1 MVEMRKLNKDDYD
14 ELFAVLTKTFENKY
28 KRPVYFDKEQPKMW
42 IRDDEHMAR
51 HTGVFEDGKL
61 VSVVGVY
68 PLPLVIGG
76 EKFMLYTT
84 GNVATLP
91 AYEGRG
97 YFTTLF
103 KMAMQEIEDLGADGA
118 RLGGARQRYGRFG
131 FEGGGSLYKFA
142 VAVENVRATKPNVEG
157 ISFVKVEREDTEAI
171 RLCYEMMLKKDV
183 YVDRKIEENY
193 RDMYLGLITKSHIP
207 HLVKR
212 DGNVI
217 GYFCIDAGNREVAE
231 FYTESAEDLYDA
243 LCALQVTSGNREV
256 FITIPPY
263 LTEELRVFSNKAD
276 RVELHTPSRFKFL
289 NYEGIASALLKLK
302 AKKTVLPSFDY
313 KINIKDYGTIRLYS
327 GDNGVGCE
335 KVDADGD
342 VSLTSSEAIRLLYSY
357 VPTEL
362 IADIPIE
369 LKSALPLPLSWAT
382 LDYV

>member
-1 MVEMRKLNKDDYD
+1 MVEIRKLGKDDFD
-14 ELFAVLTKTFENKY
+14 ELFEVLTKTFENAYKY
-28 KRPVYFDKEQPKMW
+28 PVYFDKEQPKMW
-42 IRDDEHMAR
+42 VRDDEHMAR

-68 PLPLVIGG
+68 PLPLVIDG
-76 EKFMLYTT
+76 ETFMFYTT

-91 AYEGRG
+91 AYEGKG

-103 KMAMQEIEDLGADGA
+103 KMAMQEIEALGADGA

-142 VAVENVRATKPNVEG
+142 VAVENVRATKPNVDG
-157 ISFVKVEREDTEAI
+157 ISFVKVEREDHEAI

-183 YVDRKIEENY
+183 YVDRRIEENY
-193 RDMYLGLITKSHIP
+193 RDMYLALTTKFNVP